1 MLKVSFNLRVHL
13 DFFRLQSVHVRP
25 LCFLSVNTR
34 GQASENQH
42 HWLQKPL
49 VSKRYNLPY
58 RYQKNR
64 QLIHCFIANP
74 AFIVCVCNTI
84 FTERWRSTLFNC
96 VSNIITN
103 SNLLRP
109 FNTTCGGYHRLFSN
123 FGKHYLTC
131 QCCKIKYT
139 SSCGKM
145 EKSTKKRK
153 HEGDKDKTSQPK
165 KQKIT
170 ETIKSSQKTTP
181 NEKTSL
187 AKKPTPSKE
196 LSPTNKQKKD
206 SDKADDDFRSK
217 IVSRRTSVFKSV
229 MEFKF
234 NKKRV
239 RVLSMAKDS
248 PDDCNGLVYW
258 MSRDQRVQDNWAFL
272 YTQRLALKMEVPLHV
287 CFCLVPKFLEATIR
301 QFSFMLKGLQEVEEE
316 CRDLNIPFHLLVGY
330 ARDVLPQ
337 FVSENKIGGV
347 VTDFSPLRVPMAWVE
362 DVKNQLPKDV
372 PFSQVDAHNLVPCW
386 EASPKLEYG
395 ARTIRNKIHNQLSQ
409 YLTEF
414 PPVIKHTYRVKDM
427 PERVDWKAAED
438 RLEVDRSVL
447 LPEWCTP
454 GTNGGL
460 NMLESFLKERLK
472 YFATERNIPNK
483 NALSNL
489 SPWIHFGNISV
500 QRSVLMV
507 KEYRSKYKDS
517 VEGYIEEA
525 VIRRELADNFCYHN
539 KNYDS
544 IEGAY
549 DWAKESLKLHWDDKR
564 EYIYTRP
571 QLELYETHDD
581 LWNAAQHQMVTE
593 GKMHGFLR
601 MYWAKKILEWTPNPE
616 IALKEAIY
624 LNDKYQLDGRDPN
637 GYVGCM
643 WSICGI
649 HDRGWKERPVFGK
662 IRYMNYKGCTRKF
675 DVPAFVKANSHGA
688 TCSNY
693 L

>member
-1 MLKVSFNLRVHL
+1 M
-13 DFFRLQSVHVRP
+13 D
-25 LCFLSVNTR
+25 
-34 GQASENQH
+34 
-42 HWLQKPL
+42 
-49 VSKRYNLPY
+49 
-58 RYQKNR
+58 
-64 QLIHCFIANP
+64 
-74 AFIVCVCNTI
+74 
-84 FTERWRSTLFNC
+84 
-96 VSNIITN
+96 
-103 SNLLRP
+103 
-109 FNTTCGGYHRLFSN
+109 
-123 FGKHYLTC
+123 
-131 QCCKIKYT
+131 
-139 SSCGKM
+139 
-145 EKSTKKRK
+145 KSTKKRK
-153 HEGDKDKTSQPK
+153 FEGDKDKTLPSK
-165 KQKIT
+165 KRKLLT
-170 ETIKSSQKTTP
+170 SKTSQKAMP
-181 NEKTSL
+181 NEKPSL
-187 AKKPTPSKE
+187 IEE

-206 SDKADDDFRSK
+206 SDKPDDDFRSK
-217 IVSRRTSVFKSV
+217 IMSRRTSVCNSV

-239 RVLSMAKDS
+239 RVLSTAKDS
-248 PDDCNGLVYW
+248 PDDCNGIVYW

-316 CRDLNIPFHLLVGY
+316 CRDLNIPFHLLVGF
-330 ARDVLPQ
+330 ARDVLPE
-337 FVSENKIGGV
+337 FVNKNKIGGV
-347 VTDFSPLRVPMAWVE
+347 VTDFSPLRVPRAWVE

-372 PFSQVDAHNLVPCW
+372 PFCQVDAHNLVPCW

-427 PERVDWKAAED
+427 PERVDWKAAEGS
-438 RLEVDRSVL
+438 LEVDRTVL
-447 LPEWCTP
+447 LPDWCTP

-489 SPWIHFGNISV
+489 SPWIHFGNLSV
-500 QRSVLMV
+500 QRSILMV

-525 VIRRELADNFCYHN
+525 VIRRELADNFCYYN
-539 KNYDS
+539 ENYDS
-544 IEGAY
+544 IKGAY
-549 DWAKESLKLHWDDKR
+549 DWAKQSLKLHWDDKR
-564 EYIYTRP
+564 DYIYTRQ
-571 QLELYETHDD
+571 QLELSETHDD
-581 LWNAAQHQMVTE
+581 LWNAAQLQMVTE

-649 HDRGWKERPVFGK
+649 HDQGWKERSVFGK
-662 IRYMNYKGCTRKF
+662 VRYMNYKGCTRKF
-675 DVPAFVKANSHGA
+675 DVPAFVRKYRVKKPLPSKK
-688 TCSNY
+688 
-693 L
+693 